1 MIHKSVLLEELL
13 ENLKLKPG
21 MTVVDGTLGAGGH
34 SAAVL
39 AKIIPG
45 GRLISIDW
53 DKDAVKNFEKKLE
66 EGIPIAKR
74 ELIRMV
80 RSVPVNI
87 KNKNDDQAF
96 IKLGNRGGEIVGY
109 WHGAADNYA
118 NIKEILGG
126 LPASPDSRAS
136 RGGGIRSVDAVFVD
150 LGFSSD
156 QIENA
161 RRGFSF
167 LKNGPLD
174 MRYSPETRDRT
185 AADLVNNLA
194 EDELV
199 RIFKNLGEERF
210 AKRIAREIGKI
221 RKIREIRKTEELV
234 DIISRAVPERY
245 KKGKIHPATRVFQA
259 LRIETNQELENL
271 KNFLNQA
278 VETLASKGTLAII
291 SFHSLEDRIV
301 KNFFREE
308 AQDCICP
315 PNFPKCVC
323 GHRARLKIITK
334 KPITAS
340 ESEVEENPRARSA
353 KLRIAQKV

>member
-1 MIHKSVLLEELL
+1 MTAKGMIHKSVLLEELV

-39 AKIIPG
+39 AKIVPG

-53 DKDAVKNFEKKLE
+53 DSRAVENFKKRLKR
-66 EGIPIAKR
+66 GISIAKK
-74 ELIRMV
+74 ELIRSAA
-80 RSVPVNI
+80 SVPVNI
-87 KNKNDDQAF
+87 KNINDDQTPSQF
-96 IKLGNRGGEIVGY
+96 EKLGNRRGEIVGY

-118 NIKEILGG
+118 NIREILGG
-126 LPASPDSRAS
+126 L
-136 RGGGIRSVDAVFVD
+136 GIRSVDAVFVD

-161 RRGFSF
+161 DRGFSF

-174 MRYSPETRDRT
+174 MRYSPENQDRT
-185 AADLVNNLA
+185 AADLVNYLE
-194 EDELV
+194 EDELT
-199 RIFKNLGEERF
+199 RIFKELGEEKF
-210 AKRIAREIGKI
+210 AKKIARGIVEA
-221 RKIREIRKTEELV
+221 RKIERIGTTDELVEVVSREI
-234 DIISRAVPERY
+234 PERF
-245 KKGKIHPATRVFQA
+245 KRGKVHFATKIFQA

-271 KNFLNQA
+271 KIFLNQA
-278 VETLASKGTLAII
+278 VETLASKGILAVI

-308 AQDCICP
+308 ARDCVCP

-323 GHRARLKIITK
+323 AHRARLKIITK
-334 KPITAS
+334 KPIISS
-340 ESEVEENPRARSA
+340 EKEIAENPRARST
-353 KLRIAQKV
+353 KMRIAQKL